1 MTAVR
6 KPRALLLPF
15 CDPGYDLAAA
25 AEQVAQ
31 LESYLQKNGIECV
44 MHEMISDYAHA
55 AKFADEINPYG
66 YDFPILFPVTWS
78 EPRLAVTAARPFFGQ
93 PMVVWCRSWFEYH
106 GERIEMS
113 STPAAAAL
121 RGCLQEMGVLCE
133 FFTDMPEGGKAEAK
147 LRAFAAA
154 ARAIAQLRR
163 TKIGFFG
170 MNFNG
175 ITAADFDLSLLRK
188 KFGTEIYTFD
198 VYEMLKKMEA
208 VSADSPEYVAMKQR
222 VCEKVRGAVG
232 NYLDRIVRM
241 CVVLEWYVK
250 EYDLQALDLRCN
262 MELSQTYGLSACIPL
277 SVLGDDVICSCE
289 ADLPVVLT
297 QVILQ
302 QLAGSMAT
310 YVDLRTFTEDSVEVG
325 ACGFAPA
332 CMTGGCA
339 DTGLSCEPQSGY
351 ITNTNSFDLGEVTLA
366 RVLKY
371 PGGQLALHM
380 ASGASEKMDRTLR
393 EMGCPRYP
401 MGNIRLDKPV
411 EKFLNYVGANHYALI
426 YGGAEEAAA
435 MFCKYT
441 GVALAEA

>member
-15 CDPGYDLAAA
+15 CDPGYDLSAAK
-25 AEQVAQ
+25 EQVAQ
-31 LESYLQKNGIECV
+31 LETYLQRNGIECV
-44 MHEMISDYAHA
+44 AADMISDYAHA
-55 AKFADEINPYG
+55 AKFADEIAPYSC
-66 YDFPILFPVTWS
+66 DFPILFPVTWS

-93 PMVVWCRSWFEYH
+93 PMAVWCRSWFEYY

-121 RGCLQEMGVLCE
+121 RGCLQEMGVPCE
-133 FFTDMPEGGKAEAK
+133 FFTDMPEVGKSIER
-147 LRAFAAA
+147 LRTFAAA
-154 ARAIAQLRR
+154 ARAISSLRH

-188 KFGTEIYTFD
+188 QFGTEIYTFD

-208 VSADSPEYVAMKQR
+208 VMPDSPEYAAMKQR

-232 NYLDRIVRM
+232 NYLNRIVRM
-241 CVVLEWYVK
+241 CVVLERCVR

-262 MELSQTYGLSACIPL
+262 MELSQTYGLSACLPL
-277 SVLGDDVICSCE
+277 SVLGDSVICSCE
-289 ADLPVVLT
+289 ADIPVVLT

-302 QLAGSMAT
+302 QLTGQIAT
-310 YVDLRTFTEDSVEVG
+310 YVDLRSFTDDSVEVG

-332 CMTGGCA
+332 SMTGGCA
-339 DTGLSCEPQSGY
+339 DTGLSGAPQSGY
-351 ITNTNSFDLGEVTLA
+351 LTNTNPFDPGAVTLA

-380 ASGASEKMDRTLR
+380 ASGTSEKMERPLR

-401 MGNIRLDKPV
+401 MANVRLKKPA
-411 EKFLNYVGANHYALI
+411 ESFLSHVGANHYALA
-426 YGGAEEAAA
+426 YGNADEAVA

-441 GVALAEA
+441 GVLLQ